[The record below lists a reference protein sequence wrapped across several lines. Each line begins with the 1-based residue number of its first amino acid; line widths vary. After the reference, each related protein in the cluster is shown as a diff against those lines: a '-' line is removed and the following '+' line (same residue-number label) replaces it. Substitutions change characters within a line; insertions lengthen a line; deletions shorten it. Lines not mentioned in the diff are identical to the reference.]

1 MASLGGCVAIVT
13 GASSGIG
20 EATARDLAARGATVV
35 AAARRADRL
44 ASLALSV
51 TNVHAFECDVT
62 DVASVQRMVD
72 GTVAQFGR
80 IDILVNNA
88 GIGLTGPAVQ
98 VELDDWRRMVD
109 VNVMGVLNC
118 THIALK
124 HLIDAAAGPRGVAG
138 RGGTPWPGGGTAA
151 ARPLAQSSQV
161 P

>member
-1 MASLGGCVAIVT
+1 MAIVT

-44 ASLALSV
+44 ASLASSV
-51 TNVHAFECDVT
+51 ANVHAFEYDVT
-62 DVASVQRMVD
+62 DVDSVQRMVD

-124 HLIDAAAGPRGVAG
+124 HLIDAAAGP
-138 RGGTPWPGGGTAA
+138 
-151 ARPLAQSSQV
+151 
-161 P
+161 